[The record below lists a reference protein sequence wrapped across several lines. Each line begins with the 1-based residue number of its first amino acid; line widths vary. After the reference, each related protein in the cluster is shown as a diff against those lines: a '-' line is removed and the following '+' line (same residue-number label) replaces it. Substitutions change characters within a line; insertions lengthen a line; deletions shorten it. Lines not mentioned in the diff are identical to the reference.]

1 MPEVLAQDG
10 MECVFNVL
18 GVVVGHAHG
27 KGREG
32 KGREGKGREADW
44 TVRNRAP
51 QTLLEYSGNG
61 SNVDGR
67 AV

>member
-18 GVVVGHAHG
+18 GVVVGHAH
-27 KGREG
+27 G